1 MVDPNA
7 AHDRTTFGQHISAV
21 RARGTERLA
30 APRLDI
36 IARQERCVPVAAGG
50 AGDDDQLGHKARLT
64 GVAKEPS
71 CVGRTLRY
79 ARLA

>member
-7 AHDRTTFGQHISAV
+7 AHDRMTFGQHISAV

-36 IARQERCVPVAAGG
+36 IARQERCVPVAGG
-50 AGDDDQLGHKARLT
+50 AGDDDQLGLKARLT
-64 GVAKEPS
+64 GAAKEPS
-71 CVGRTLRY
+71 CVGRTVGY